1 MALLTRK
8 TQIGLKSETTEG
20 TAVTNIGPNDAAFN
34 LFDSVTFTPEIE
46 QTERNAFRS
55 TIGRRASIAGVK
67 TGTISFTSE
76 LVGGGVSSSNVL
88 KPAISELLLP
98 CGFAEYSVKKLSGGS
113 ITDTFLVGE
122 TVSQPSGVS
131 GVIRAVVK
139 NGSTYDLYLSGSSGT
154 VNSTGSITG
163 ATSGATMAPSGAAL
177 AANTNYVYTTAT
189 EDGTLVKSA
198 TVEMIQDGV
207 KHAIKGARGNVTFRG
222 STGTPLQAVFEFTG
236 PKIDTVN
243 HPLYTGVSYP
253 TNTPPT
259 LLDASFTT
267 HAFSGVI
274 DTVEFSTNNDLQVR
288 RDMNQPSGL
297 ISTKIVSRAMGGSID
312 PEMTVVT
319 GSGSHD
325 WFGNMDTNAEALT
338 QIEVGNS
345 TTPVSGNHFVL
356 CAPNSQYTNITPGER
371 NGIAINTI
379 DLACNESTIGDDD
392 FQIVCL

>member
-20 TAVTNIGPNDAAFN
+20 TAITNIGPNDAGFN

-76 LVGGGVSSSNVL
+76 LVGGGVTSSNVQ

-98 CGFAEYSVKKLSGGS
+98 CGFAEYSVRKLSGGS

-122 TVSQPSGVS
+122 SIQQTSGIS
-131 GVIRAVVK
+131 GVIRAIVK
-139 NGSTYDLYLSGSSGT
+139 NGSSYDLY
-154 VNSTGSITG
+154 I
-163 ATSGATMAPSGAAL
+163 SGATGNLSASAPIVGQTSTAQMAASGASFPTA
-177 AANTNYVYTTAT
+177 TNYVYTTAT
-189 EDGTLVKSA
+189 ENGTLVKSA

-236 PKIDTVN
+236 PKIDTIN
-243 HPLYTGVSYP
+243 HALYTGVSYP

-274 DTVEFSTNNDLQVR
+274 DTVEFSTNNDLQIR
-288 RDMNQPSGL
+288 RDMNQASGL
-297 ISTKIVSRAMGGSID
+297 LSTKIVSRAMAGSID

-319 GSGSHD
+319 GTGSHD
-325 WFGNMDTNAEALT
+325 WFGKMDTNTEALT

-345 TTPVSGNHFVL
+345 TTPVDGNHFVL
-356 CAPNSQYTNITPGER
+356 CAPNSQYTNITPGDR